1 MDTLIVIALLTI
13 TFWAC
18 WHWFLRQWLETTGLL
33 SKVKAKI
40 AAQQIPDEA
49 YYEQASKEIHNG
61 NVREGLWAQAWAEA
75 EGDKT
80 KAQAIYIRL
89 RAQSIKRE
97 VASDNGG
104 QYQAASEKTIVPCPR
119 CETKLRMPVGKL
131 LDVRC
136 SKCGHGFRV
145 DTAHE
150 NRLEEYPVLADQI
163 IGRIGR
169 LQFLW
174 LTLGTVVAGIIMTTM
189 IREGGLAEPSLLPPN
204 FTTLL
209 IVASICFNLAF
220 IIARLRDADK
230 SGWWSLI
237 AFIPFVYL
245 LVVFYLLV
253 VPGTPRRNRF
263 GPEDIGLFV

>member
-1 MDTLIVIALLTI
+1 VDTFIVIALLTVG
-13 TFWAC
+13 FWAC

-33 SKVKAKI
+33 GVVKARI
-40 AAQQIPDEA
+40 AAHQIPDEA

-104 QYQAASEKTIVPCPR
+104 QYQAAGAKTIVPCPR
-119 CETKLRMPVGKL
+119 CGTKLRMPVGKL
-131 LDVRC
+131 LDVHC
-136 SKCGHGFRV
+136 SKCDHDFRV
-145 DTAHE
+145 DTAQE
-150 NRLEEYPVLADQI
+150 NHLEDFPERADQI

-174 LTLGTVVAGIIMTTM
+174 LTLATMFAGIVVSVLIN
-189 IREGGLAEPSLLPPN
+189 EGGLAEPLFVPPN
-204 FTTLL
+204 FTTLV
-209 IVASICFNLAF
+209 IAASICFNLAI
-220 IIARLRDADK
+220 IIARLHDADK

-237 AFIPFVYL
+237 ALIPFVYL

-253 VPGTPRRNRF
+253 VPGKPYRNRF
-263 GPEDIGLFV
+263 GKVDAGVLV